1 MSRTRSVA
9 LAAAVLL
16 PVAACA
22 LLGLVRGVVANNN
35 AALVLVLV
43 VVAVAATG
51 YRAAGL
57 VAAVVSAASFD
68 FFLTQPYLQFAI
80 TERDDVEAAVLLAL
94 IGRQIVDVLDLDAC
108 RFDASPQAD
117 PARPRLHVDGS
128 VAWRRRVVD
137 VEREGL
143 PTLDAIELS
152 VNSAGVDR
160 GRFLLVSTTAVRR
173 PDRERRLVAVALADQ
188 AAAALG
194 SRTQN
199 Y

>member
-1 MSRTRSVA
+1 
-9 LAAAVLL
+9 
-16 PVAACA
+16 
-22 LLGLVRGVVANNN
+22 VRA
-35 AALVLVLV
+35 
-43 VVAVAATG
+43 G
-51 YRAAGL
+51 YLDG
-57 VAAVVSAASFD
+57 VVSAARLAASGV
-68 FFLTQPYLQFAI
+68 TPPS
-80 TERDDVEAAVLLAL
+80 DVVEL

-108 RFDASPQAD
+108 RFEASPQAD
-117 PARPRLHVDGS
+117 PDRPRLQVDGG
-128 VAWRRRVVD
+128 VTWRGRVVD